1 MQEFASDATL
11 LSVSVISTLCPRS
24 CFLFVYLYVFIVI
37 LLIIDQLINR
47 FFFVLFF
54 FFLTHAPDLI
64 VKVQDKHCIMSLKVR
79 GLRNRVAKR

>member
-1 MQEFASDATL
+1 MQEFASNATL

-47 FFFVLFF
+47 FSFVF